1 MNLFKA
7 APFAIYMF
15 GLLGRMTSMGRNI
28 DRYRAEQNYEE
39 ERKWILY
46 AENFWGSNV
55 CEHFGFEIEAEY
67 ESSLPE
73 GAVLFV
79 SNHEA
84 YADIVIFV
92 ATIKDKQVGF
102 VAKGE
107 LEKLP
112 WYGGWIA
119 RVRSLFIKRGNARD
133 TLKLFDEGEEWLREG
148 FSLAIFPEGTRA
160 KSGGMASFQRGS
172 LRMALR
178 AEVPIVPVTLKGTWP
193 LFEENGYPVPGR
205 VKFYIHRA
213 IETEGLTKSEQ
224 AALSEKIEA
233 VIRGKLTEW
242 EEAI

>member
-1 MNLFKA
+1 MNLFKTV
-7 APFAIYMF
+7 PFAVYMF
-15 GLLGRMTSMGRNI
+15 GLLARMASMGRNI
-28 DRYRAEQNYEE
+28 DRCRAEQNYEE
-39 ERKWILY
+39 EQKWILR
-46 AENFWGSNV
+46 AENFWGANI

-67 ESSLPE
+67 EGSLPE
-73 GAVLFV
+73 GPVLFV

-84 YADIVIFV
+84 YADIAIFV

-107 LEKLP
+107 LEKVP
-112 WYGGWIA
+112 WYGGWIS
-119 RVRSLFIKRGNARD
+119 RVRSLYIKRGDARA
-133 TLKLFDEGEEWLREG
+133 TLRLFDEGEEWLREG

-160 KSGGMASFQRGS
+160 KTGGMASFQRGS

-178 AEVPIVPVTLKGTWP
+178 TGVPIVPVTLKGTYH
-193 LFEENGYPVPGR
+193 LFEEKGYPVPGR

-213 IETEGLTKSEQ
+213 VETKGLDKSEQ